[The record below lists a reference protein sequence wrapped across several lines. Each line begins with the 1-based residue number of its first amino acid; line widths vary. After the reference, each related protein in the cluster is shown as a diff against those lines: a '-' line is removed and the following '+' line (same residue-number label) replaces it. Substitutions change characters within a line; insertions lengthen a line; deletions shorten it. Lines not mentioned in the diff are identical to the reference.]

1 MVVLLSPWPSG
12 RTVRLNCWLLLA
24 LLTGRVQALLAQ
36 APTAKPLNLERI
48 LRAGQGRQRLLLL
61 LATTADQPDFQRQR
75 AQLAD
80 QLAGLAER
88 DFRVVEVLYDQL
100 GPGDRRF
107 LVRKLGGPLPAFA
120 AGLIGK
126 DGGVKL
132 RQTRPVTPQE
142 LFGLVD
148 QMPMRRQEMRRP
160 PRRP

>member
-1 MVVLLSPWPSG
+1 MAILLAHWPSS
-12 RTVRLNCWLLLA
+12 RASRLSCWLLLA

-36 APTAKPLNLERI
+36 ASTAKPLSLERV

-80 QLAGLAER
+80 QSTGLAER

-100 GPGDRRF
+100 GPGDRP
-107 LVRKLGGPLPAFA
+107 LLLRKLGGPLPAFA
-120 AGLIGK
+120 AVLIGK

-160 PRRP
+160 PQRP